1 MFPPLSTFDS
11 PVIVSPT
18 TKSISLLDINFKFAA
33 ASRINA
39 VAPEVPPVISS
50 PFTNGPFVDG
60 LSNDRVTLSPRV
72 IEVPSTKV
80 VRVVIIVCDMR
91 SVTVILRW

>member
-1 MFPPLSTFDS
+1 MFPPLSTLDS

-18 TKSISLLDINFKFAA
+18 MKFLSLLDINFKFAA

-60 LSNDRVTLSPRV
+60 LSKDREMSSAKV
-72 IEVPSTKV
+72 IAELK
-80 VRVVIIVCDMR
+80 
-91 SVTVILRW
+91 VILV